1 MGLFSA
7 YLDFKE
13 IFPWKGRFPKLSRKR
28 FEIKLF
34 FKLQYAKDNFVS
46 ESYS

>member
-28 FEIKLF
+28 FEIKVF
-34 FKLQYAKDNFVS
+34 SN
-46 ESYS
+46 YSMLGEFCV